1 MYKCNLF
8 QPIWDICSL
17 FETLFVSQF
26 VALMETSWRLRNC
39 LGQCQNIPWP
49 LARPFVNLLAELTGQ
64 QITQWA
70 WASTL
75 SCSSCTAEYPT
86 SGFAHWLQRH
96 ILNSNLAASTDR
108 AVPSGCVRLHLSVD
122 LRLPNAR
129 ETTCEAVK
137 AHLWLAAPQRWS
149 STVLHT
155 IFFVLLSRQQE
166 LQLLKSSSERV
177 KYSLASLIK
186 SDESAYRHDVEHL
199 LQL

>member
-26 VALMETSWRLRNC
+26 VALKTLRNR

-49 LARPFVNLLAELTGQ
+49 LAGLLAELTGQ
-64 QITQWA
+64 QITPWA

-75 SCSSCTAEYPT
+75 SCSSCTAEYTT
-86 SGFAHWLQRH
+86 SGFAHWLWRH

-137 AHLWLAAPQRWS
+137 AHLWLTAPQRWS

-166 LQLLKSSSERV
+166 CSFWSHLLKGSNT
-177 KYSLASLIK
+177 
-186 SDESAYRHDVEHL
+186 HWPH
-199 LQL
+199 